1 MCAIAI
7 IFVMTMADLGFVGFN
22 LMSYAIDLAETN
34 NNNIEF
40 KAYFSDDNGALEKT
54 AVIDKSDL
62 KIAIEIGVK
71 TDGYLSN
78 ARVELDQNSNFKFK
92 TDTTSEY
99 ISSIDE
105 RAITFKQI
113 NEGDSKKVEVG
124 IEFTNLQE
132 FDIDYLSRTSN
143 INLTGTYV
151 NSRKNNTSITGR
163 AQVKLNWTYPENIQ
177 ALLSSEITT
186 NYLVNED
193 GANKK
198 IVQNL
203 ITSKIENNSFPVKDT
218 KIELNI
224 PGTPETVTVHKRTTS
239 ATNGDKKFNT
249 SNYNFAEG
257 KLTINVQNGQDD
269 KIVWQKNVADIF
281 IVTIK
286 YPESAEITNSKITA
300 NSTITTYNDKVL
312 NKNAEATITENKEN
326 YASINQIEAQ
336 NEIAKGKIYAGVNK
350 DYITKTEVN
359 IDYAN
364 ILKKIN
370 ITEKEVKAL
379 KGQEERELLVKYK
392 DIKFKKANIQSIL
405 GDTWNIT
412 IKDQAN
418 NTKIISN
425 ETEADENGN
434 IITNLENG
442 SVELYIEMS
451 KPQNVGILKYE
462 ITKTIAKTNYTRA
475 QIKELTKIKDSNK
488 VKYTKNDDTTNSK
501 TAEATIDLKETESK
515 ASLKV
520 EPHTLT
526 TLSEQEMHIT
536 AVLETDSEYRDLFK
550 NPVVKIKLPKQIN
563 RVSAQCNLMYGNGLT
578 VNKFNVSEENGQ
590 EVIKINLS
598 GEQTAYEGDA
608 VKGATLN
615 ITARVQLDKLSTN
628 SSEKVVMTYTNENAI
643 NYADDGQEKVNVE
656 IVSQNSMILTNNIE
670 EYNITSFGK
679 EADKQLSL
687 PVNSATKNATV
698 KMQIVNNEESE
709 ISNIAILGKIANI
722 AGSIERTSNV
732 RTNIENSTV
741 YYTSVDNPTTDI
753 NNSGNNWTQTSSA
766 NAKYFLVVITS
777 LENGKKINLSYDLNI
792 KANLPYNIETN
803 ASYKVT
809 YKNNLSNSNKEAES
823 TRIIL
828 STGKKSEIRT
838 TLTAKVQGKEIASG
852 DTVKAGEI
860 INYTAKVSNTGATNI
875 TNLKIVAT
883 IPENTTL
890 LAINPNYPKYNEER
904 DEYIEGEEYFNTI
917 TDRNSLTQENVTINA
932 GKDYICSF
940 TVMVNDNITEEKNI
954 ETKFTF
960 SENNEKKDEKTF
972 SNKISPAKLKIICMP
987 YFRKPNTTLQA
998 GATCIYG
1005 LKITNLTNEEQR
1017 NVKVLLEK
1025 SDAVE
1030 YRNIDWS
1037 IVGEGED
1044 GESDKDEYEIELENN
1059 NTLSFNSIP
1068 ANKTLLVM
1076 INTSVKSIKENDNQ
1090 LAKAKLSAQAKDSNG
1105 NTYRSNEITENIVGI
1120 LATIESTSNA
1130 TTKVTKSGYV
1140 ESGDQI
1146 KYTYKIKN
1154 TGIYDA
1160 ENLTITEEISKYLD
1174 IESLKIDGANAQYE
1188 LESYYS
1194 DSVDYDV
1201 ITLERGL
1208 KVGEEMNIEIIGKVQ
1223 SELLNDE
1230 NDLQIV
1236 NNLKLYD
1243 SGILIA
1249 AKSEKVYMVEK
1260 EYSDGPG
1267 YEDPELEYPED
1278 EDPNYENPENQEVST
1293 FTIKGTVWKDD
1304 NNNGLRDEIEELLEG
1319 IKVYA
1324 INVETSKIATNN
1336 NEEIVATTGSDG
1348 AYSLTDLQRGNYIVV
1363 FEYDTNQYMA
1373 TAYHADGVDESI
1385 NSDAIK
1391 ATKVINGEE
1400 RTAAFTDS
1408 INVSEDIENIDLG
1421 LAENKVFS
1429 LKLNKTISKM
1439 IVTNKNGS
1447 KTYDFEDT
1455 NLAKVEIA
1463 SKELSG
1469 ATVVIEYKLKVTNVG
1484 EIAGYAKSIVDYLPA
1499 SLTFNSSLNND
1510 WYKKGNNLYTSS
1522 LANTLIEPGETQE
1535 VTLVLTKKMTE
1546 SNTGLTNNKAE
1557 IESAYNS
1564 MGVPNTKI
1572 DTNEGSTEKEESA
1585 DAIIGVKTGTA
1596 VNYVVL
1602 TLTTIIII
1610 CGMAYLVNKKLLI
1623 DKIEI

>member
-1 MCAIAI
+1 
-7 IFVMTMADLGFVGFN
+7 
-22 LMSYAIDLAETN
+22 
-34 NNNIEF
+34 
-40 KAYFSDDNGALEKT
+40 
-54 AVIDKSDL
+54 
-62 KIAIEIGVK
+62 
-71 TDGYLSN
+71 
-78 ARVELDQNSNFKFK
+78 
-92 TDTTSEY
+92 
-99 ISSIDE
+99 
-105 RAITFKQI
+105 
-113 NEGDSKKVEVG
+113 
-124 IEFTNLQE
+124 
-132 FDIDYLSRTSN
+132 
-143 INLTGTYV
+143 
-151 NSRKNNTSITGR
+151 
-163 AQVKLNWTYPENIQ
+163 
-177 ALLSSEITT
+177 
-186 NYLVNED
+186 
-193 GANKK
+193 
-198 IVQNL
+198 
-203 ITSKIENNSFPVKDT
+203 
-218 KIELNI
+218 
-224 PGTPETVTVHKRTTS
+224 
-239 ATNGDKKFNT
+239 
-249 SNYNFAEG
+249 
-257 KLTINVQNGQDD
+257 
-269 KIVWQKNVADIF
+269 
-281 IVTIK
+281 
-286 YPESAEITNSKITA
+286 
-300 NSTITTYNDKVL
+300 
-312 NKNAEATITENKEN
+312 
-326 YASINQIEAQ
+326 
-336 NEIAKGKIYAGVNK
+336 
-350 DYITKTEVN
+350 
-359 IDYAN
+359 
-364 ILKKIN
+364 
-370 ITEKEVKAL
+370 
-379 KGQEERELLVKYK
+379 
-392 DIKFKKANIQSIL
+392 
-405 GDTWNIT
+405 
-412 IKDQAN
+412 
-418 NTKIISN
+418 
-425 ETEADENGN
+425 
-434 IITNLENG
+434 
-442 SVELYIEMS
+442 
-451 KPQNVGILKYE
+451 
-462 ITKTIAKTNYTRA
+462 
-475 QIKELTKIKDSNK
+475 
-488 VKYTKNDDTTNSK
+488 
-501 TAEATIDLKETESK
+501 
-515 ASLKV
+515 
-520 EPHTLT
+520 
-526 TLSEQEMHIT
+526 
-536 AVLETDSEYRDLFK
+536 
-550 NPVVKIKLPKQIN
+550 
-563 RVSAQCNLMYGNGLT
+563 
-578 VNKFNVSEENGQ
+578 
-590 EVIKINLS
+590 
-598 GEQTAYEGDA
+598 
-608 VKGATLN
+608 
-615 ITARVQLDKLSTN
+615 
-628 SSEKVVMTYTNENAI
+628 
-643 NYADDGQEKVNVE
+643 
-656 IVSQNSMILTNNIE
+656 
-670 EYNITSFGK
+670 
-679 EADKQLSL
+679 
-687 PVNSATKNATV
+687 
-698 KMQIVNNEESE
+698 
-709 ISNIAILGKIANI
+709 
-722 AGSIERTSNV
+722 
-732 RTNIENSTV
+732 
-741 YYTSVDNPTTDI
+741 
-753 NNSGNNWTQTSSA
+753 
-766 NAKYFLVVITS
+766 
-777 LENGKKINLSYDLNI
+777 
-792 KANLPYNIETN
+792 
-803 ASYKVT
+803 
-809 YKNNLSNSNKEAES
+809 
-823 TRIIL
+823 
-828 STGKKSEIRT
+828 
-838 TLTAKVQGKEIASG
+838 
-852 DTVKAGEI
+852 
-860 INYTAKVSNTGATNI
+860 
-875 TNLKIVAT
+875 
-883 IPENTTL
+883 
-890 LAINPNYPKYNEER
+890 
-904 DEYIEGEEYFNTI
+904 
-917 TDRNSLTQENVTINA
+917 
-932 GKDYICSF
+932 
-940 TVMVNDNITEEKNI
+940 
-954 ETKFTF
+954 
-960 SENNEKKDEKTF
+960 
-972 SNKISPAKLKIICMP
+972 
-987 YFRKPNTTLQA
+987 
-998 GATCIYG
+998 
-1005 LKITNLTNEEQR
+1005 
-1017 NVKVLLEK
+1017 
-1025 SDAVE
+1025 
-1030 YRNIDWS
+1030 
-1037 IVGEGED
+1037 
-1044 GESDKDEYEIELENN
+1044 
-1059 NTLSFNSIP
+1059 
-1068 ANKTLLVM
+1068 M

-1260 EYSDGPG
+1260 EYTDGPR

-1278 EDPNYENPENQEVST
+1278 EDPNYENPEDQEAST
-1293 FTIKGTVWKDD
+1293 FTITGTVWKDD